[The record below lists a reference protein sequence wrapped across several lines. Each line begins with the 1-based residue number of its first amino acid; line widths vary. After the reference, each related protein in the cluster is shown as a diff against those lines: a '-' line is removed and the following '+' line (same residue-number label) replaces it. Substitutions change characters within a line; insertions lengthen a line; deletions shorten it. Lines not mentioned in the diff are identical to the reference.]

1 MAAILKTCGF
11 KVTWSI
17 RHTCVTWLQS
27 DRIREKQA
35 MLGLQNKTLGNP
47 KLPVYRPE
55 EVLYVQERVVLKK
68 KYPGKK

>member
-1 MAAILKTCGF
+1 MCKA
-11 KVTWSI
+11 
-17 RHTCVTWLQS
+17 WLQS

-35 MLGLQNKTLGNP
+35 KLGLQNKTLGNP

-68 KYPGKK
+68 KYPGKKVRKPYIIFFFMA